1 MSIRLFAGASVLAAA
16 LLPVHAGAVHLRWD
30 AVPQATGY
38 RVYYG
43 TQSRQ
48 YTASVNAGNTTS
60 TVVNGLADCQT
71 WYLAVKAYNAAGES
85 PSFSN
90 EILGWP
96 RPEVASSSPSSGIQ
110 GGQLTLNVAGANFQP
125 GASIEVDN
133 PDVFLASPVVT
144 CNQIRVAATVEP
156 TARGVRP
163 AEVGRFKVTV
173 VNPDDVFG
181 ERSNGFE
188 VTLDPARF
196 DLDQRQGPSRGRLDG
211 RDTIW
216 LSRLFGSR
224 EGDNTYHPDSDFNG
238 DGWVDGQD
246 LAYVASNLGRCWS
259 GTAWSSAACPGS

>member
-1 MSIRLFAGASVLAAA
+1 MSIRLLAGVSILAAA
-16 LLPVHAGAVHLRWD
+16 VVPVHAGAIHVRWD
-30 AVPQATGY
+30 PVPQATGY

-43 TQSRQ
+43 TQSGQ
-48 YTASVNAGNTTS
+48 YTGSLTVGNTTS
-60 TVVNGLADCQT
+60 TVIGGLADCVT
-71 WYLAVKAYNAAGES
+71 WHLAVKAYNATGES

-90 EILGWP
+90 EITGWP
-96 RPEVASSSPSSGIQ
+96 RPEVAASNPTAGMQ
-110 GGQLTLNVAGANFQP
+110 GGQMTINLTGANFQP
-125 GASIEVDN
+125 GANIEVDN

-144 CNQIRVAATVEP
+144 CNEIRVAATVEP
-156 TARGVRP
+156 TARGVR
-163 AEVGRFKVTV
+163 AAKVGRFKVTV

-188 VTLDPARF
+188 VTVNPARF
-196 DLDQRQGPSRGRLDG
+196 DLDNRPGPSRGRLDG

-246 LAYVASNLGRCWS
+246 LAYVASNLGWCWS
-259 GTAWSSAACPGS
+259 GTAWTAAACPRS